1 MASKKIII
9 ISGDT
14 LGAGSEE
21 LGRKLMGSFLR
32 KLWALDNKPA
42 KILFYNAG
50 VKLMA
55 KGSPTLEALD
65 GLDQAGV
72 DLVAC
77 GTCVSFFDLKD
88 KMVVGRI
95 GDMHEI
101 AGSIIESTDA
111 ITE

>member
-1 MASKKIII
+1 MTSKKTII

-14 LGAGSEE
+14 LGAGNEE
-21 LGRKLMGSFLR
+21 LGQKLMGSFLR
-32 KLWALDNKPA
+32 KLWALEKKPE
-42 KILFYNAG
+42 KILFYN
-50 VKLMA
+50 
-55 KGSPTLEALD
+55 
-65 GLDQAGV
+65 AGV

-101 AGSIIESTDA
+101 ASSIIDSTDA
-111 ITE
+111 ITV